1 MKYAIVGA
9 GGMARE
15 LREILIDMGAS
26 IEDIE
31 FFVDSQYLGGELRAK
46 DLSAI
51 DSKNHRVFL
60 ASGDSSTREKW
71 HRQLET
77 TIAAFETVVHPTAL
91 VGSSVSL
98 GQGGLVSAQCHLTCD
113 IQIGDFSQL
122 NLQTTISHDCVIGN
136 FFTTA
141 PKVSVPGNVTIGNHV
156 TFGTGATVLPGISIC
171 NHVIV
176 GAGAVVTKDIT
187 EPGTYVG
194 VPAKRIS

>member
-31 FFVDSQYLGGELRAK
+31 FFVDSQYLGGERPAK
-46 DLSAI
+46 ELSTI
-51 DSKNHRVFL
+51 DSKSQRVFL

-77 TIAAFETVVHPTAL
+77 TIDTFETVVHPTAL
-91 VGSSVSL
+91 VGSNVEI

-113 IQIGDFSQL
+113 IHIGDFCQL

-141 PKVSVPGNVTIGNHV
+141 PKVSIPGNVTIGNHV

-171 NHVIV
+171 NHVSV
-176 GAGAVVTKDIT
+176 GAGAVVTKDLVS
-187 EPGTYVG
+187 PGTYIG
-194 VPAKRIS
+194 IPARRLD